1 MIQRNAAVCLVSFAV
16 VLFWFI
22 SATKGSEL
30 NQTSYQILV
39 AAKPS
44 QGTHKGVASSG
55 GNGAIGAGVR
65 DD

>member
-1 MIQRNAAVCLVSFAV
+1 MVSFAV
-16 VLFWFI
+16 VLFWFV
-22 SATKGSEL
+22 SATKGSKL

-44 QGTHKGVASSG
+44 QGTHKGVESNGAIGAIG
-55 GNGAIGAGVR
+55 GIGAIGAGVR